1 MCQSLRTSKTS
12 VLLTIIL
19 STYLNKW
26 VLQMAGC
33 SLWLQDKT
41 NIVIYISTAKV
52 SSRDNFFYLPYKI
65 YIETTKIAS
74 VCMTTKFTKTT
85 NIMLYLHFPSRL
97 PFSCSTRRTC
107 RATAAST
114 LTGSSLSE
122 QRHWRTISKE
132 VFKFCSFL
140 NFSSQKCFNTHAACN
155 RKKKTITEA
164 PFLLNWFTQK
174 KWNGLFF

>member
-1 MCQSLRTSKTS
+1 
-12 VLLTIIL
+12 
-19 STYLNKW
+19 
-26 VLQMAGC
+26 
-33 SLWLQDKT
+33 
-41 NIVIYISTAKV
+41 
-52 SSRDNFFYLPYKI
+52 
-65 YIETTKIAS
+65 
-74 VCMTTKFTKTT
+74 
-85 NIMLYLHFPSRL
+85 MLYLHFPCRL

-174 KWNGLFF
+174 KWNGLFFNNLEIHAYSSSQETMFTVEFWENVCCQQHFCLVFVYLSLQSNSRLVRNEWIL